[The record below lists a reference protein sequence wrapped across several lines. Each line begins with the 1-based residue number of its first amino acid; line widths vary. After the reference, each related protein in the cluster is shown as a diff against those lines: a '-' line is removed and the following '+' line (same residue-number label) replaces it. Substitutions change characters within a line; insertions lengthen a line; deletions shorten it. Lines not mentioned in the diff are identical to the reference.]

1 MSEEDKHRMIFEEA
15 IRFETDGR
23 EFFLNAAEK
32 SRNPFTKTVFQM
44 IAEEER
50 DHIKKIQQFFKS
62 YSVSEKEE
70 IPLGMKEEN
79 LLQNVFR
86 QAIDQMDQSVIV
98 DADEMKAIRL
108 AIQLEI
114 KGHEFY
120 DRLAKEATDDFE
132 KVFYRYLA
140 QAEDI
145 HFSVLRQMEEAVMS
159 QKTFG

>member
-86 QAIDQMDQSVIV
+86 QAID
-98 DADEMKAIRL
+98 RL
-108 AIQLEI
+108 AAGIDPALVI
-114 KGHEFY
+114 AHKFHGPILIGNLKSSFHAS
-120 DRLAKEATDDFE
+120 L
-132 KVFYRYLA
+132 
-140 QAEDI
+140 
-145 HFSVLRQMEEAVMS
+145 
-159 QKTFG
+159 